1 MTPSHLTII
10 LNGQFKGLRIGYI
23 EYLSRFSHSFSV
35 SVIMEITY
43 GHRIV
48 SDDDPYIKIAEG
60 VNHISTQS
68 GTPGMT
74 PVDIFPLRKL
84 SKFFYPQYES

>member
-1 MTPSHLTII
+1 
-10 LNGQFKGLRIGYI
+10 
-23 EYLSRFSHSFSV
+23 
-35 SVIMEITY
+35 MEITY

-48 SDDDPYIKIAEG
+48 SDDDPYIEIAEG

-74 PVDIFPLRKL
+74 PVDVIPLR
-84 SKFFYPQYES
+84 ESSLLYLFTIQ

>member
-1 MTPSHLTII
+1 
-10 LNGQFKGLRIGYI
+10 
-23 EYLSRFSHSFSV
+23 
-35 SVIMEITY
+35 MEITY